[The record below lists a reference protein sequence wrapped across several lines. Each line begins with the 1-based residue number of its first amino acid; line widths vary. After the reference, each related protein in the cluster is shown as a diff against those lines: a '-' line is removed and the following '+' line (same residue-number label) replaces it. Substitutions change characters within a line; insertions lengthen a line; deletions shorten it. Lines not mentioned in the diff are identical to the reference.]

1 MKKHCLSKETEKELR
16 TLTPEELLGIITE
29 AWSLR
34 HVYGFRGRLCFY
46 LFMFVVLRMFLCMC
60 VCVCFDVVTGWA
72 LCRLHGKSYIM
83 FSGFGFGSKRLGLRV
98 EMFMRLFGVPVYLS
112 V

>member
-1 MKKHCLSKETEKELR
+1 M
-16 TLTPEELLGIITE
+16 
-29 AWSLR
+29 
-34 HVYGFRGRLCFY
+34 
-46 LFMFVVLRMFLCMC
+46 
-60 VCVCFDVVTGWA
+60 CVCFDVVTGWA